1 MATVA
6 APRYRPIGKINHDHS
21 AAWRHLDLVLLATV
35 AAISGLGLLMVYSA
49 TRGIEQPYDTS
60 YVTKQFMYLVLG
72 VTAMAGVA
80 MVDYRKIRDL
90 GPFIY
95 GASILLLVLVR
106 SPLGSRQNG
115 TQGWFQIGPFQL
127 QPSEFAKLGSDH
139 RLRLDGLPVP
149 GRDRRP
155 SVRGPARR
163 RGAPDGARDAAARPR
178 HHARVGRHHR
188 WCSSCWPGRGRASSC
203 CSGSV
208 RRS

>member
-35 AAISGLGLLMVYSA
+35 AAISVLGLLMVYSA

-60 YVTKQFMYLVLG
+60 YVTKQFMFLVLG

-127 QPSEFAKLGSDH
+127 QPSEIAKLGLIIGFAWMASQF
-139 RLRLDGLPVP
+139 RGEIDG
-149 GRDRRP
+149 RRF
-155 SVRGPARR
+155 VALLAVG
-163 RGAPDGARDAAARPR
+163 GAAHGARDAAARPR
-178 HHARVGRHHR
+178 HHARVGRHHAGAPR
-188 WCSSCWPGRGRASSC
+188 AGRVAAAPARGARR
-203 CSGSV
+203 SV

>member
-60 YVTKQFMYLVLG
+60 YVTKQFMYVVLG

-90 GPFIY
+90 
-95 GASILLLVLVR
+95 ASVHL
-106 SPLGSRQNG
+106 
-115 TQGWFQIGPFQL
+115 
-127 QPSEFAKLGSDH
+127 
-139 RLRLDGLPVP
+139 
-149 GRDRRP
+149 
-155 SVRGPARR
+155 RR
-163 RGAPDGARDAAARPR
+163 RR
-178 HHARVGRHHR
+178 
-188 WCSSCWPGRGRASSC
+188 SSCWCSCAHRSARARTAPRAGSRSDRSSC
-203 CSGSV
+203 SRPRSRSSG
-208 RRS
+208 